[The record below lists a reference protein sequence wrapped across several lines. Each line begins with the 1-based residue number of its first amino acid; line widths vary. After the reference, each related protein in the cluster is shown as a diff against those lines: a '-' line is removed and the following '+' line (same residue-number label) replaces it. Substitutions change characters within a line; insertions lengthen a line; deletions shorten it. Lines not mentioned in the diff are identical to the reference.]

1 MHPVYAALVHYPVVD
16 RTGQVIAAAL
26 TNLDLHDLARL
37 ARTYGMGGVYVV
49 TPLEDQQEFAR
60 RIVSHWTTGPGAE
73 HIPDRR
79 AAMQLVRVVAA
90 VADAAA
96 DVEAREGRRPRVTA
110 SGARALPGAVRHAD
124 WRDLRSAAPQLLLF
138 GTAWGLAPE
147 VFAAADCVLQP
158 IAGTGAYNHLSVR
171 SAAAILIDR
180 LLGSPAS
187 GRAY

>member
-79 AAMQLVRVVAA
+79 
-90 VADAAA
+90 
-96 DVEAREGRRPRVTA
+96 RPCN
-110 SGARALPGAVRHAD
+110 SCGSS
-124 WRDLRSAAPQLLLF
+124 LRSRMP
-138 GTAWGLAPE
+138 PRMSE
-147 VFAAADCVLQP
+147 
-158 IAGTGAYNHLSVR
+158 
-171 SAAAILIDR
+171 
-180 LLGSPAS
+180 PAR
-187 GRAY
+187 GDARG